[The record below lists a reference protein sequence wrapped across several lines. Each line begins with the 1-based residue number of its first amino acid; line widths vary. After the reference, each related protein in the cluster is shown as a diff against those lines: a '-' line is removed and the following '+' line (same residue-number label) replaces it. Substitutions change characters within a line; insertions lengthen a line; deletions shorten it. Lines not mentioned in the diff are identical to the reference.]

1 MKDIKR
7 RLEKLEQATKPVE
20 HRECIVFLCV
30 SFLEGELTALEGN
43 GITVNRLPGE
53 TEQQLYDRA
62 VIEVRRT
69 APGFPSAS
77 VGKVIYTLHEV
88 REKAERDDE
97 ANKYL
102 GVSPVAPQT
111 KPDPVRGPEPRPKP
125 KPMPK
130 QIVEFKREY
139 SSNISHWMMGD

>member
-1 MKDIKR
+1 
-7 RLEKLEQATKPVE
+7 LEKLEQATKPVE

-53 TEQQLYDRA
+53 TEQQLYDRQLSRSEGPRQA
-62 VIEVRRT
+62 FQAQALGRLSTRCMK
-69 APGFPSAS
+69 S
-77 VGKVIYTLHEV
+77 
-88 REKAERDDE
+88 EKRQKRDDE

-125 KPMPK
+125 KTNAK
-130 QIVEFKREY
+130 QIVEFKR
-139 SSNISHWMMGD
+139 NTVPTFPIG